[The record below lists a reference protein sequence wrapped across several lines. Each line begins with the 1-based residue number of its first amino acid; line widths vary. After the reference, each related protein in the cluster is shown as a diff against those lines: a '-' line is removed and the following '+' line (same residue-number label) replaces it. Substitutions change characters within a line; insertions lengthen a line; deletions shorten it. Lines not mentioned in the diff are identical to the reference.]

1 MSNNKIFVSYR
12 RQDASGEAGRL
23 VDNLEEVFGSE
34 AVFLDVE
41 TLEAGL
47 DFVQAIDQ
55 ALNNCKVLIAIIG
68 PHWANIRDTDGNL
81 RLFNEGDFIRIEI
94 SAALERDIRVIPVL
108 VNGARMPSDSELPE
122 ELKALNRRHA
132 HELSSSRW
140 KYDTDQLVTVL
151 SKIIE
156 PQKKPLNPEP
166 IRPRTIPQPKQK
178 GWFAKNYLWVLGI
191 FVVLMVLAALG
202 SEDFQEGFEEG
213 YNSTTQ
219 GSTANIQN
227 LGKTAE
233 PNPVAQDAPST
244 NLVNAN
250 GSWNL
255 LLEGELASFLVISQS
270 STEVSFIEY
279 NLFEVQVGQGSGFWE
294 EGVLYL
300 DYYNSLMNT
309 SGELE
314 LKSIN
319 ENRLSGSLYIPTTNT
334 IAAIT
339 LNRAN

>member
-1 MSNNKIFVSYR
+1 MSYNKIFVSYR

-68 PHWANIRDTDGNL
+68 PHWANIKDADGNL

-140 KYDTDQLVTVL
+140 KYDTDQLIAVL

-156 PQKKPLNPEP
+156 PQKKPVNPEP
-166 IRPRTIPQPKQK
+166 IRPRPIPQPKQK

-191 FVVLMVLAALG
+191 FVVLIVLFALG
-202 SEDFQEGFEEG
+202 SEDFQEGYEDG
-213 YNSTTQ
+213 
-219 GSTANIQN
+219 
-227 LGKTAE
+227 
-233 PNPVAQDAPST
+233 
-244 NLVNAN
+244 
-250 GSWNL
+250 
-255 LLEGELASFLVISQS
+255 LAAS
-270 STEVSFIEY
+270 STEYAVIPPPVSNDQESRESATMTGNWSVYLNGEKVSTFVMTTLEDGVEFTEY
-279 NLFEVQVGQGSGFWE
+279 DLINNNVGNGMGYREGNQLF
-294 EGVLYL
+294 L
-300 DYYNSLMNT
+300 DYYNT
-309 SGELE
+309 TEDVVGEFYLTTGNQGVTWE
-314 LKSIN
+314 GLASFPSIQV
-319 ENRLSGSLYIPTTNT
+319 ETN
-334 IAAIT
+334 IT
-339 LNRAN
+339 LRKD